1 MVIYPPIIRQYCPVV
16 CPESWSQF
24 EDHCYFLV
32 TDKYDVS
39 ACRAVCRQQGEG
51 ADLASIHS
59 EGENEFLAE
68 MIKHRPVRHG
78 EKVGIYWEGKMT
90 VSGGQAREIL
100 AISRIPGLPAR

>member
-1 MVIYPPIIRQYCPVV
+1 MTIVYTYKGENCLYSNIVPVV

-39 ACRAVCRQQGEG
+39 TCRAVCRQQGEG

-59 EGENEFLAE
+59 SGENEFLAE
-68 MIKHRPVRHG
+68 MIKHRPVRNG
-78 EKVGIYWEGKMT
+78 EKVGIY
-90 VSGGQAREIL
+90 GGR
-100 AISRIPGLPAR
+100 